1 MILEKIKHTL
11 WGDLTREELAKF
23 GMLTLIFACTIGTY
37 WLMRPL
43 KDSLFYKMV
52 GKLYQPHAKIAAC
65 LILIP
70 LVLIYSKL
78 VDLYE
83 KQKLFYIIAGFYT
96 VLFVIIYLFL
106 LHPTIGIANSVPDKG
121 RWLGWLIYLGVE
133 SFGSLMIQLFWSFVV
148 SSTDTNTAKRGYPLI
163 TAGGQ
168 LGAISGPVIATQAGY
183 LGMPM
188 LVLFIIAGIAMIP
201 FLVKMFI
208 KKYPSSAENHVIADS
223 AHQTGMI
230 EGVRLLFTRPYLL
243 AILGVGSFLAIVDVI
258 LEYQMMFIA
267 DDVYRTP
274 EALARFGGFF
284 GIATNSCA
292 FLFALIGTSYFMRR
306 FGLTFCLVVFPM
318 LMMLVVGKIFF
329 FPTLW
334 VVFSAMVIMRVL
346 SYALNNPCK
355 DIMYIPTSKDVKFK
369 AKGWIDMFG
378 HRNAKAAGSGINTFF
393 TTLPDLLFFGSL
405 ISMGVLGLWV
415 IVAFYL
421 GQSNKKLIASGKVIS

>member
-1 MILEKIKHTL
+1 MMIEKLKHTL
-11 WGDLTREELAKF
+11 WGDLSSEELSRF
-23 GMLTLIFACTIGTY
+23 GMLTLIFACIIGTY

-78 VDLYE
+78 VDLFE
-83 KQKLFYIIAGFYT
+83 KQKLFYIIAGFYGL
-96 VLFVIIYLFL
+96 LFVVVYFLL
-106 LHPTIGIANSVPDKG
+106 LHPKIGVANTMPDKT

-148 SSTDTNTAKRGYPLI
+148 SSTDTAIAKRGYPLI

-168 LGAISGPVIATQAGY
+168 LGAISGPVIATQAEH
-183 LGMPM
+183 LGMPAI
-188 LVLFIIAGIAMIP
+188 VLFIIGGIVAIP
-201 FLVKMFI
+201 LLIRKFVKR
-208 KKYPSSAENHVIADS
+208 YPSSAEHRVVDS
-223 AHQTGMI
+223 GVQKTGMI

-243 AILGVGSFLAIVDVI
+243 AILGVGSFLAIFDVI
-258 LEYQMMFIA
+258 LEYQMMFLA
-267 DDVYRTP
+267 DDLYHTP
-274 EALARFGGFF
+274 EMLARFGGFF
-284 GIATNSCA
+284 GIAINSCA

-306 FGLTFCLVVFPM
+306 FGLTFCLVAFP
-318 LMMLVVGKIFF
+318 LLMLVIVGKIFI

-334 VVFSAMVIMRVL
+334 MVFAAMVVMRVL
-346 SYALNNPCK
+346 SYALHNPCK

-369 AKGWIDMFG
+369 SKGWIDMFG
-378 HRNAKAAGSGINTFF
+378 HRNAKAFGSWINTFF
-393 TTLPDLLFFGSL
+393 TNAADLLFFGSL

-421 GQSNKKLIASGKVIS
+421 GSANKKLIETGTVIN